1 MRAVAYGINLS
12 RRAGML
18 IVWPAPSAG
27 PTTGEAYRMDAE
39 RKITVKIPAAI
50 QQKIE
55 SGDYKLRGSELRDR
69 RGRIV
74 GNLKSLETPP
84 ENFFSPQ
91 IFVSFQQYSFVSI
104 TAVSIELRNYID
116 EKMQA
121 LSALDSKL
129 DKVLERQT
137 SELFADVSA
146 FSENF
151 QSLSERSV
159 LVDEKITFAS
169 GVKAASRLASNL
181 NSYFKEYLNLTE
193 VWYGSEY
200 DSVTYESCLR
210 DRNPRLNLPVTKSK
224 FKRFSKSHAH
234 AFSYAF
240 LEVLNGLNVLSI
252 IFNGKIHARYEEN
265 LETLERALRDILNK
279 LINGLEQE
287 GDIYSMMYSVDEANQ
302 YYKVDVI
309 RIQAI
314 QGSDTVQELICRSYG
329 KISRKDRD
337 LDRLDSIYDIV
348 ELLEEI
354 GNLKARSTSLEFI
367 DLLDSPE
374 VTALKEALF
383 KGGEAPAQLGHA

>member
-1 MRAVAYGINLS
+1 
-12 RRAGML
+12 ML
-18 IVWPAPSAG
+18 IVWPAPFAG
-27 PTTGEAYRMDAE
+27 LTTGEAYRMDAE

-91 IFVSFQQYSFVSI
+91 IFVSFQQYSFVSM
-104 TAVSIELRNYID
+104 TAVSIELRSYID
-116 EKMQA
+116 ERMQA

-137 SELFADVSA
+137 SGLFADVSA

-151 QSLSERSV
+151 QSLSERSL

-169 GVKAASRLASNL
+169 GVKAASSLASNL

-193 VWYGSEY
+193 VWYGSGYE
-200 DSVTYESCLR
+200 SVTYESCLR
-210 DRNPRLNLPVTKSK
+210 ERNPRLSLPVTKSK

-234 AFSYAF
+234 AISYAF

-265 LETLERALRDILNK
+265 LEILERALRDILNK
-279 LINGLEQE
+279 LIDGLEQE
-287 GDIYSMMYSVDEANQ
+287 GDIYSMMYSVDEASK

-309 RIQAI
+309 RIQSI
-314 QGSDTVQELICRSYG
+314 QGSDTVQELIRRSYG
-329 KISRKDRD
+329 KISRDDRD
-337 LDRLDSIYDIV
+337 VDRLDSIYDV
-348 ELLEEI
+348 VGLLEEI

>member
-1 MRAVAYGINLS
+1 
-12 RRAGML
+12 
-18 IVWPAPSAG
+18 
-27 PTTGEAYRMDAE
+27 MDAE

-55 SGDYKLRGSELRDR
+55 SGDYKLRGSGLRDR

-116 EKMQA
+116 EKMQT

-151 QSLSERSV
+151 QSLSERSR

-200 DSVTYESCLR
+200 ESVTYESCLR

-234 AFSYAF
+234 AISYAF
-240 LEVLNGLNVLSI
+240 LEILNGLNVLSI

-265 LETLERALRDILNK
+265 LEILERALRDTLNK

-287 GDIYSMMYSVDEANQ
+287 GDIYSMMYSLDEAKE
-302 YYKVDVI
+302 YYTVDVL
-309 RIQAI
+309 RIQTI
-314 QGSDTVQELICRSYG
+314 QGSDTFQELIRRSYG
-329 KISRKDRD
+329 KISRADRD
-337 LDRLDSIYDIV
+337 LDRLDSIYDV
-348 ELLEEI
+348 VGLLEEI

-367 DLLDSPE
+367 DLLGSPE

>member
-1 MRAVAYGINLS
+1 
-12 RRAGML
+12 
-18 IVWPAPSAG
+18 
-27 PTTGEAYRMDAE
+27 MDAE

-200 DSVTYESCLR
+200 ESVTYESCLR

-234 AFSYAF
+234 AISYAF
-240 LEVLNGLNVLSI
+240 LEILNGLNVLSI

-265 LETLERALRDILNK
+265 LEILERALRDTLNK

-287 GDIYSMMYSVDEANQ
+287 GDIYSMMYSLDEAKE
-302 YYKVDVI
+302 YYTVDVI
-309 RIQAI
+309 RIQTI
-314 QGSDTVQELICRSYG
+314 HGSDTFQELIRRSYG
-329 KISRKDRD
+329 KISRADRD
-337 LDRLDSIYDIV
+337 LDRLDSIYDV
-348 ELLEEI
+348 VGLLEEI